1 MATGLVRAALCSF
14 VTEESVVEVS
24 ERNKKA
30 QERVQYILSKVNDED
45 FLVKF
50 DEFAQSIL
58 QTIEKSVRTSISSAT
73 SIRAKCVLREKLWSN
88 FHQLRVVE
96 LESIWKDFFKKAEE
110 ERFDPIVEQHVN
122 QSLFK
127 DLVKSHA
134 PAPPSIGVSVSP
146 PTLSP
151 DEENVIRYAAGYVP
165 MKLMKRY
172 EKQSSKVAVEYVECL
187 SSMAVNGDES
197 SLEAYTLEWSRKLNR
212 GGLFEVN
219 DETYRFFREVE
230 VKMQSILMAVLK
242 RSVAASGQKQVIID
256 TVASDDDVQFFWALL
271 TCDIQREEDAI
282 TLLKDIVELWL
293 TIRGFSVAGAWLE
306 QHKQKSRTNSRKSK
320 GLRKKLSER
329 APETN

>member
-1 MATGLVRAALCSF
+1 M
-14 VTEESVVEVS
+14 S
-24 ERNKKA
+24 EIRKLK
-30 QERVQYILSKVNDED
+30 RVQYILSKVNDED

-58 QTIEKSVRTSISSAT
+58 QTIEKSVRT
-73 SIRAKCVLREKLWSN
+73 
-88 FHQLRVVE
+88 
-96 LESIWKDFFKKAEE
+96 
-110 ERFDPIVEQHVN
+110 
-122 QSLFK
+122 
-127 DLVKSHA
+127 
-134 PAPPSIGVSVSP
+134 
-146 PTLSP
+146 
-151 DEENVIRYAAGYVP
+151 
-165 MKLMKRY
+165 
-172 EKQSSKVAVEYVECL
+172 
-187 SSMAVNGDES
+187 SMAVNGDES